1 MPQGE
6 ALEVHKQAFSPRC
19 TTVPCLQQGK
29 LILYIVSLFENWGQ
43 SWLLYL
49 KTSHF
54 SEWSLK
60 ELLNIFLLKTRI
72 TS

>member
-19 TTVPCLQQGK
+19 STAPCLQQGK

-43 SWLLYL
+43 S
-49 KTSHF
+49 
-54 SEWSLK
+54 
-60 ELLNIFLLKTRI
+60 
-72 TS
+72 